1 MSKYPKDTRPPEA
14 TCPEGLEDLVEWE
27 RSRADYHEAWRE
39 KLEARNKT
47 LKARV
52 EELEARIKELEE
64 ENQHNWNGMKIKKWL
79 KTGHGNYDLDSVPD
93 TDTLLERAVSSLD
106 RAYAHD
112 ITGEVLFEGEDG
124 KFYGGCVEFV
134 ISEANPDYVD
144 EVLGNDE

>member
-52 EELEARIKELEE
+52 EELEAEIKL
-64 ENQHNWNGMKIKKWL
+64 
-79 KTGHGNYDLDSVPD
+79 
-93 TDTLLERAVSSLD
+93 
-106 RAYAHD
+106 
-112 ITGEVLFEGEDG
+112 
-124 KFYGGCVEFV
+124 CVCNV
-134 ISEANPDYVD
+134 MR
-144 EVLGNDE
+144 GNDGSKL